1 MQKES
6 MIGGDDT
13 NRKMYADMKVAIDN
27 EEPESPVV
35 NWLKISGLLI
45 FTFGLILLIWVI
57 R

>member
-1 MQKES
+1 MQNES